1 MSGKNGKKPKMPSV
15 EQVQEALSKVESP
28 DDFFG
33 KDGVFAELF
42 SDTME
47 QMLEAE
53 LTTELGYE
61 PYEAAGRNS
70 GNSRNGHYDKTLR
83 TSAGDTRIR
92 VPRDRNGEY
101 EPTLIKKYA
110 SNTNELEHKILGLY
124 AKGNSVLDIER
135 IMADLF
141 GVEIS
146 SRTVSAVTEKI
157 WPVVEAWQ
165 NRPLASVYAIVY
177 LDAIH
182 LKIRRDGKVQNTAI
196 YNVLAVD
203 LDGRRD
209 ILGHWVGDGGEGVE
223 FLAQRAH

>member
-1 MSGKNGKKPKMPSV
+1 
-15 EQVQEALSKVESP
+15 
-28 DDFFG
+28 
-33 KDGVFAELF
+33 
-42 SDTME
+42 
-47 QMLEAE
+47 
-53 LTTELGYE
+53 
-61 PYEAAGRNS
+61 
-70 GNSRNGHYDKTLR
+70 
-83 TSAGDTRIR
+83 
-92 VPRDRNGEY
+92 
-101 EPTLIKKYA
+101 
-110 SNTNELEHKILGLY
+110 
-124 AKGNSVLDIER
+124 
-135 IMADLF
+135 MADLF

-209 ILGHWVGDGGEGVE
+209 ILGHWVGDGGEGSNFWLSVLTDLQSRGVE
-223 FLAQRAH
+223 DILIASIDGLTGFEDAIRSVSPETRVQSCVIHQIRASLRYVSWKDRKGVRRRSQADLPCPDP

>member
-1 MSGKNGKKPKMPSV
+1 MCKREGPLEEESGGHGSLPVNTAAGRRQGGAGRCQGKNGKKPKMPSV

-124 AKGNSVLDIER
+124 AKG
-135 IMADLF
+135 
-141 GVEIS
+141 
-146 SRTVSAVTEKI
+146 
-157 WPVVEAWQ
+157 Q
-165 NRPLASVYAIVY
+165 QRP
-177 LDAIH
+177 
-182 LKIRRDGKVQNTAI
+182 
-196 YNVLAVD
+196 
-203 LDGRRD
+203 
-209 ILGHWVGDGGEGVE
+209 GH
-223 FLAQRAH
+223 